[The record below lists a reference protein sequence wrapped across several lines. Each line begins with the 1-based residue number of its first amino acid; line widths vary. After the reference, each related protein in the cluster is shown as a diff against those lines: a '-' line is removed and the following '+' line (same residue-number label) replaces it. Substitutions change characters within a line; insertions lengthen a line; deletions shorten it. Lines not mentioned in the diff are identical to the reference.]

1 MRALLVMQLD
11 YFSYST
17 YIQEELERRGYAVT
31 KLNDQ
36 YPNHIWAKLFGKL
49 GSKQIFASTYKAF
62 QNQLQSTELFDLV
75 LIIRGRSL
83 NRDCISFLKST
94 LNNTGKLVAYNWDSF
109 RLNKA
114 PLSWID
120 LTDYY
125 ATFDIS
131 DANTYQIPLVELF
144 ASTYPQQIP
153 NKNIVLSALISN
165 HSHRLAF
172 LDKVLKQIEEDNTFI
187 YIYEKNWVRFCINFC
202 RSPWLYVKYWKQLHF
217 KPLPYTIFLEKL
229 AHSKYTIDFAH
240 PYQTGLTMRCFEA
253 AACEARIITNNQ
265 FILQSPQLGKASIIF
280 KEDGNET
287 GFNLKQRI
295 AETKNELP
303 NYPTRTIE
311 HFINDLLN

>member
-17 YIQEELERRGYAVT
+17 YIQEELEKRGYAVT

-36 YPNHIWAKLFGKL
+36 YPNHTLAKLFGKL
-49 GSKQIFASTYKAF
+49 GSKQIFESTYKF
-62 QNQLQSTELFDLV
+62 FKTELEATKSFDLI

-83 NRDCISFLKST
+83 NRDCISFLKSK
-94 LNNTGKLVAYNWDSF
+94 LNNMGKLVAYNWDSF

-114 PLSWID
+114 PLFWLD

-125 ATFDIS
+125 ATFDVS
-131 DANTYQIPLVELF
+131 DSNAYKIPLVELF
-144 ASTYPQQIP
+144 ASSYPKQIP
-153 NKNIVLSALISN
+153 YKNISLSALISN

-172 LDKVLKQIEEDNTFI
+172 LDRVLKKINEDNTFI

-202 RSPWLYVKYWKQLHF
+202 RSPRLYLKYWEHLHF
-217 KPLPYTIFLEKL
+217 KPLPYNIFLEKL

-253 AACEARIITNNQ
+253 AACESRIITNNP
-265 FILQSPQLGKASIIF
+265 FILQSPQLGNASIVF
-280 KEDGNET
+280 KAGSNET
-287 GFNLKQRI
+287 GFDLTQKI
-295 AETKNELP
+295 AATKNQLP